1 MGLAM
6 DGLDA
11 SSLFSSTATGYTY
24 DDLTIIPGHIGFRL
38 HEVDLSS
45 RFTRN
50 IQIKLPLVSS
60 PMDTVTEST
69 MAIAMAS
76 LGGIGVIHNNN
87 EIEEA
92 AREVE
97 IVKRYENG
105 FIMDPHV
112 LAPHN
117 TIADVDNIKKLYGYS
132 SVPITQDGKMGGKLM
147 GIVTSRDI
155 DYMEDRSRPLSQVMT
170 KDESPKKKLIYGNE
184 PITLKEANRLLQ
196 ESRKGKLPIVNK
208 DMELVALIS
217 RSDLKKNKDYP
228 LASKDANKQL
238 LVAAACSTKP
248 DDEIRARRLIEAG
261 VDALVIDSSQGN
273 SIYQIDFIKRLKN
286 QFPDTDII
294 GGNVVTLSQAKNLLD
309 AGADGLRVGMGS
321 GSICTTQEVCAVGRP
336 QGSAV
341 YWVAKYA
348 SEFFKAPIIADGG
361 IQNSGHIMKAL
372 SLGASTV
379 MCGSVLAGTE
389 ESPGSFFFN
398 EGVRMK
404 TYRGMGSLEAMS
416 KRSGTRYFAEAQ
428 AVKVA
433 QGVSGA
439 VMDKGSICDLI
450 PYTMHGVA
458 HGLQKAGYRTIRE
471 LHQGLY
477 DGYTRFELRSSS
489 AIREGGIHDVTF
501 VVEDGKCTL

>member
-1 MGLAM
+1 M

-11 SSLFSSTATGYTY
+11 GSLFSSNTTGYTY
-24 DDLTIIPGHIGFRL
+24 DDLTIIPGHIGCQMS
-38 HEVDLSS
+38 EVDLTTKFS
-45 RFTRN
+45 RN
-50 IQIKLPLVSS
+50 ITIKLPVVSS

-69 MAIAMAS
+69 MAIAVAS

-87 EIEEA
+87 DISEA
-92 AREVE
+92 VREVE

-117 TIADVDNIKKLYGYS
+117 TIADVDHIKNMHGYS
-132 SVPITQDGKMGGKLM
+132 SVPITQNGKMGGELM
-147 GIVTSRDI
+147 GIVSSRDI
-155 DYMEDRSRPLSQVMT
+155 DFIEDRTTPLHKVMT
-170 KDESPKKKLIYGNE
+170 KDDPSAKKKLIYGNE
-184 PITLKEANRLLQ
+184 PITLNEANRLLQ

-228 LASKDANKQL
+228 LASKDQNKQL
-238 LVAAACSTKP
+238 LVAAACSTKAA
-248 DDEIRARRLIEAG
+248 DEERAKRLIEAG
-261 VDALVIDSSQGN
+261 VDALVIDSSQGD
-273 SIYQIDFIKRLKN
+273 SIYQIDFIKRLKSMY
-286 QFPDTDII
+286 PGTEIV
-294 GGNVVTLSQAKNLLD
+294 GGNVVTASQAKSLLD
-309 AGADGLRVGMGS
+309 AGADALRVGMGS

-348 SEFFKAPIIADGG
+348 HDYFKAPIIADGG

-372 SLGASTV
+372 ALGASTV

-389 ESPGSFFFN
+389 ESPGSFFFH

-416 KRSGTRYFAEAQ
+416 KKSGTRYFAEAAQ
-428 AVKVA
+428 VKVA

-450 PYTMHGVA
+450 PYTMNGVA
-458 HGLQKAGYRTIRE
+458 HGLQKSGYKTIKE
-471 LHQGLY
+471 MHQGLY
-477 DGYTRFELRSSS
+477 EGLTRFELRSSS

-501 VVEDGKCTL
+501 IVDDGK